1 MRRQNEQS
9 DMLQMALAAQALGI
23 GKQQAPGLD
32 PNKVL
37 TLSQPEQPSDMT
49 MLALLNQYKDNPEV
63 MNRLV
68 PQLQLPPAQAAGGP
82 PTGDALMNMISQS
95 GATPKERRAVMSEKQ
110 GPGEAVIDENGNII
124 GFAKPGTQ
132 EMMPDYVPTAESVGG
147 WPAFKYQTADFF
159 KNLFNFNKPQFQG
172 PALPVK

>member
-1 MRRQNEQS
+1 MKKNQQS

-23 GKQQAPGLD
+23 GSQQAPGLD
-32 PNKVL
+32 PNQVL
-37 TLSQPEQPSDMT
+37 KAMQPEPLPDMT
-49 MLALLNQYKDNPEV
+49 MLALMNQYRDNPEV

-68 PQLQLPPAQAAGGP
+68 PQLQLPTGQAAGGT
-82 PTGDALMNMISQS
+82 PTGQDLMNLISQS
-95 GATPKERRAVMSEKQ
+95 GAQPKERRAVMSEKS
-110 GPGEAVIDENGNII
+110 GPAEAMVDQDGNII

-132 EMMPDYVPTAESVGG
+132 EMIPDYVPTGESVGT

-172 PALPVK
+172 PAIPLEK